1 MREIVTYK
9 DFVQKKDNALNEI
22 RTLAAR
28 EAAPGPVNADPMI
41 NVNKPDPYQS
51 KLLKLIPSEIVGVY
65 LTIFGIIK
73 STYGEITLPET
84 SGIITWIVFGILLVL
99 TPLYLKFVM
108 KVSKGMQIALTT
120 VGFVIW
126 VLTIGGPFS
135 TLETGDSKLIPLL
148 GAIVL
153 PIYTLFIP
161 FVFPKEEPPKPVTV
175 PA

>member
-9 DFVQKKDNALNEI
+9 DFVQRKESALSEI
-22 RTLAAR
+22 RTFAAR
-28 EAAPGPVNADPMI
+28 EPATAPVNADPMI
-41 NVNKPDPYQS
+41 DVNKPDSFQS

-73 STYGEITLPET
+73 STYGEITFNDT
-84 SGIITWIVFGILLVL
+84 SGIIIWVVFGILLIM

-108 KVSKGMQIALTT
+108 KITKGMQIALTT
-120 VGFVIW
+120 LGFIIW

-135 TLETGDSKLIPLL
+135 TLEPGDSKLIPLL
-148 GAIVL
+148 GAILL

-161 FVFPKEEPPKPVTV
+161 FVFPGEEKPKP
-175 PA
+175 